1 MEVEREARGKG
12 GHCFPMKKS
21 LLSNELFGVQLGEI
35 LRILHDISHCDAEKK
50 VKVLTPSLVQRS
62 EEEKSRPSLEMDRNS
77 ATSLLQYDD
86 TQ

>member
-1 MEVEREARGKG
+1 MEVESEARGKG
-12 GHCFPMKKS
+12 SHCFPMKKS

-62 EEEKSRPSLEMDRNS
+62 EEEKAGHP
-77 ATSLLQYDD
+77 
-86 TQ
+86 